1 MPPPAGH
8 RVRTCIALRALS
20 SVPVEVRPV
29 PASAVRWR
37 VTGSARHPVARFLNA
52 RPRPP
57 GGPEAEL
64 VVLGE
69 SWTRDAAVALLSAVT
84 ARTPVIAGW
93 PGPAGRL
100 PPGRPPP
107 DRLPPGWD
115 AAIPT
120 AAPARRV
127 VLVHSGAGGGSL
139 LRGLAAGQAGLSA
152 QAIELR
158 APTSAAMRTVMRL
171 LGDAPY
177 AGDDLTVH
185 GDGTLTAPGWEP
197 AALPAAS
204 PCLDG
209 RLVLVTGGLGGLGA
223 RTAVR
228 LARLGAVPVV
238 ADLRSPDEA
247 APDIRRY
254 LAVLRRLA
262 PAARTVQLDLS
273 DAGLVTRRLA
283 ELRPYAIVH
292 CAGRI
297 VGGTGRPVGADDI
310 QSMVSAK
317 VDTLRQV
324 VRAVDA
330 EDLRA
335 VLAFGSITAHGAHP
349 GLYGYALANELLRRE
364 TARLAAAYPATRWCT
379 AEWSLWSGA
388 GMARGVARAAARRMG
403 IVPVP
408 VMTGTLAVARLLGA
422 LAAAGAQRLP
432 PSLVIAGEQP
442 GAEGVRAGRP
452 EGLPGISAS
461 MVIPPGTDPD
471 EAMLATASAAVPGTS
486 LLRTTRARARTPLPA
501 DAVVRAVVRGDA
513 VECVVVR
520 AGNRP
525 GAPLRSGRYRVQPN
539 D

>member
-1 MPPPAGH
+1 MPPPAG
-8 RVRTCIALRALS
+8 RRARTCIALRALS
-20 SVPVEVRPV
+20 SMPVEVRPV
-29 PASAVRWR
+29 PAPAARWR
-37 VTGSARHPVARFLNA
+37 VTGSARHPVARHLNA
-52 RPRPP
+52 LPRPP

-69 SWTRDAAVALLSAVT
+69 SWTRDAAVALLSAVM

-93 PGPAGRL
+93 PGPG
-100 PPGRPPP
+100 GRPPP
-107 DRLPPGWD
+107 GRE
-115 AAIPT
+115 AAVP
-120 AAPARRV
+120 AAASARRV

-152 QAIELR
+152 NAIEMR
-158 APTSAAMRTVMRL
+158 APTPAAMRTVMRL

-185 GDGTLTAPGWEP
+185 GDGTLTTPGWEP
-197 AALPAAS
+197 AALPAGT
-204 PCLDG
+204 PRFDG

-223 RTAVR
+223 RTAAM
-228 LARLGAVPVV
+228 LAKLGAVPVL

-262 PAARTVQLDLS
+262 PATRTVQLDLS
-273 DAGLVTRRLA
+273 DAGLVARRLA
-283 ELRPYAIVH
+283 ELRPHAIVH
-292 CAGRI
+292 CAGRV
-297 VGGTGRPVGADDI
+297 VGGTGRPVDADDI

-324 VRAVDA
+324 IRTVCP

-335 VLAFGSITAHGAHP
+335 VLAFGSVTAHGTHP

-403 IVPVP
+403 MVPVP
-408 VMTGTLAVARLLGA
+408 VMTGTLAVARVLGA
-422 LAAAGAQRLP
+422 LAAADGQRFP

-442 GAEGVRAGRP
+442 GAEGIWAGRP
-452 EGLPGISAS
+452 EGLPGIDAS
-461 MVIPPGTDPD
+461 MVIPSGTDPD
-471 EAMLATASAAVPGTS
+471 EAMLATASAAVPGAS
-486 LLRTTRARARTPLPA
+486 LLRATRAEARTPLPA
-501 DAVVRAVVRGDA
+501 DAVVRAVVRGDV

-520 AGNRP
+520 AGACP
-525 GAPLRSGRYRVQPN
+525 GAPLRSSRYRVQPN